1 VLTVCVAG
9 AARAQADVVSS
20 TGSHR
25 WSVQSA
31 ETVGPGANVGVFQA
45 GFPGVDLMLI
55 HGLDQTTDVNAH
67 VGLNYAFEGL
77 TTNSRFEFTAQ
88 VGIRKELLTFGGNVK
103 MSGRFDPGIIIAASP
118 GQFGLKIPLG
128 LELGIPLS
136 SVMIINASFDLPL
149 YFTFGDFNAFYI
161 PLLFGGG
168 VEYLIQP
175 NWRSPG
181 RSRWAQ
187 PSSPTAAGPI
197 SLSTCS
203 PVSPTSSDPGCPGG
217 ALCPGCAA
225 RRLQRPAAVV
235 SFLYAHPRNAYVWRH
250 NRRGRAASG
259 RDSLPADAR
268 ADEAWTVD
276 DL

>member
-1 VLTVCVAG
+1 MRSAVSWSAVLTVCVAG

-136 SVMIINASFDLPL
+136 SVMIFNASFDLPL

-175 NWRSPG
+175 NLAITG
-181 RSRWAQ
+181 KVKVG
-187 PSSPTAAGPI
+187 PTFVTNGGGTNFTLYVLAG
-197 SLSTCS
+197 
-203 PVSPTSSDPGCPGG
+203 V
-217 ALCPGCAA
+217 
-225 RRLQRPAAVV
+225 
-235 SFLYAHPRNAYVWRH
+235 AYKF
-250 NRRGRAASG
+250 
-259 RDSLPADAR
+259 
-268 ADEAWTVD
+268 
-276 DL
+276 

>member
-1 VLTVCVAG
+1 MRSAVSWSAVLTVCVAG

-136 SVMIINASFDLPL
+136 SVMIFNASFDLPM

-175 NWRSPG
+175 NLAITG
-181 RSRWAQ
+181 KVKVG
-187 PSSPTAAGPI
+187 PTFVTNGGGTNFTLYVLAG
-197 SLSTCS
+197 
-203 PVSPTSSDPGCPGG
+203 V
-217 ALCPGCAA
+217 
-225 RRLQRPAAVV
+225 
-235 SFLYAHPRNAYVWRH
+235 AYKF
-250 NRRGRAASG
+250 
-259 RDSLPADAR
+259 
-268 ADEAWTVD
+268 
-276 DL
+276 

>member
-1 VLTVCVAG
+1 MRSAVSWSAVLTVCVAG

-77 TTNSRFEFTAQ
+77 TSNSRFEFTAQ

-175 NWRSPG
+175 NLAITG
-181 RSRWAQ
+181 KVKVG
-187 PSSPTAAGPI
+187 PTFVTNGGGTNFTLYVLAG
-197 SLSTCS
+197 
-203 PVSPTSSDPGCPGG
+203 V
-217 ALCPGCAA
+217 
-225 RRLQRPAAVV
+225 
-235 SFLYAHPRNAYVWRH
+235 AYK
-250 NRRGRAASG
+250 
-259 RDSLPADAR
+259 L
-268 ADEAWTVD
+268 
-276 DL
+276 

>member
-1 VLTVCVAG
+1 MRSAVSWSAVLTVCVAG

-31 ETVGPGANVGVFQA
+31 ETVGPGASVGVFQA

-175 NWRSPG
+175 NLAITG
-181 RSRWAQ
+181 KVKVG
-187 PSSPTAAGPI
+187 PTFVTNGGGTNFTLYVLAG
-197 SLSTCS
+197 
-203 PVSPTSSDPGCPGG
+203 V
-217 ALCPGCAA
+217 
-225 RRLQRPAAVV
+225 
-235 SFLYAHPRNAYVWRH
+235 AYKF
-250 NRRGRAASG
+250 
-259 RDSLPADAR
+259 
-268 ADEAWTVD
+268 
-276 DL
+276 